1 VKVRYLLI
9 GVAVLFVAGVL
20 TTSSYAKIDPQAC
33 VGVWLFDESSGDVA
47 KDSSGNKNDGT
58 LVNGPKWVDGEFDNA
73 LSFDGVDDYVNLPA
87 TTSDNWEGITMV
99 AWVWLNLLP
108 NELVSSY
115 GEIYGSNQ
123 DLYDMYEDKG
133 NNELRVKVATTAS
146 AERPGIPT
154 AQLQKNQWVH
164 IAGTYDSAAGE
175 VKIYMDGQLID
186 THNLTGFINGIQYSS
201 IGTQGGPSGPFTDF
215 LNGIIDEVALF
226 NVTLDEQDIQT
237 IMSKGL
243 KESLGLAAVVSS
255 GKLATTWAGIKAR

>member
-1 VKVRYLLI
+1 MKVRYLLM
-9 GVAVLFVAGVL
+9 GLAVLFIAGVL
-20 TTSSYAKIDPQAC
+20 TTSSYANIDLQTC
-33 VGVWLFDESSGDVA
+33 VGVWLFDEGSGDAA

-58 LVNGPKWVDGEFDNA
+58 LVNGPKWVEGEFDNA

-87 TTSDNWEGITMV
+87 KTSDNWQGTTLV

-108 NELVSSY
+108 NELTSSY

-154 AQLQKNQWVH
+154 AQLQTHQWIH
-164 IAGTYDSAAGE
+164 IAGTYDSAAGQA
-175 VKIYMDGQLID
+175 KIYMDGKLID
-186 THNLTGFINGIQYSS
+186 THNLTGFINGTQYSS
-201 IGTQGGPSGPFTDF
+201 IGAQGGPNGPFTDI

-226 NVTLDEQDIQT
+226 NVSLTEQDIQT
-237 IMSKGL
+237 LMNNGL